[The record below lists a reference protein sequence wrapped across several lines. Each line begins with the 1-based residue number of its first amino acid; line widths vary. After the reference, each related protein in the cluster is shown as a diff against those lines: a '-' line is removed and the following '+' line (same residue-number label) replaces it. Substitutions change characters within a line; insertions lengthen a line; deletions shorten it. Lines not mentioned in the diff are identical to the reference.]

1 MEIPSPFSLK
11 GKSAFITGGASG
23 IGLGTCQRF
32 LQEGA
37 RVTHPRLG
45 EIELL
50 NQAVKLSRTPSSL
63 MHPTPDLGAHTDE
76 ILESLGLESSRIAEL
91 REMKVI

>member
-1 MEIPSPFSLK
+1 MLNKAGVPCGPIYTVDEVFADPQVRL
-11 GKSAFITGGASG
+11 
-23 IGLGTCQRF
+23 